1 MFLGFGGLF
10 EARWRAVYSVCLST
24 RPYGRSLPTAHV
36 GITPPWPTRHPQA
49 AFVCWCADFD
59 QLLLITAFPTTKIS
73 AAKLRRHPSNF
84 QIGAP
89 TNSRVCTSHNS
100 IKSEAGKQAGN
111 NNSRI
116 IMHPLIRRSAYPPG
130 QFDVSGSCDF
140 LLSWWGPR
148 EVGLGRL
155 CRKGH
160 SSSYMPSRPGKAQA
174 FTHPVGACLPDP
186 AAPRHRPHIR
196 FRNPGHGI
204 VLPVCA
210 GFQSGFWP
218 QSGSW
223 LLASGLQS
231 RQAWPF
237 TFTMPLRLA
246 RPKHSCLLGL
256 TETERCNI
264 AFLSLRTWA
273 TEAPF
278 PTCPKHL
285 KAGC

>member
-89 TNSRVCTSHNS
+89 TNSRWVCTSHNS

-160 SSSYMPSRPGKAQA
+160 SSSYMPSRPGKAHA
-174 FTHPVGACLPDP
+174 FTHPLTDP
-186 AAPRHRPHIR
+186 LSHS
-196 FRNPGHGI
+196 FQKD
-204 VLPVCA
+204 CA
-210 GFQSGFWP
+210 G
-218 QSGSW
+218 
-223 LLASGLQS
+223 
-231 RQAWPF
+231 
-237 TFTMPLRLA
+237 
-246 RPKHSCLLGL
+246 
-256 TETERCNI
+256 
-264 AFLSLRTWA
+264 
-273 TEAPF
+273 
-278 PTCPKHL
+278 
-285 KAGC
+285 